1 MKTAIPKRLKRLETV
16 QAFQESDRR
25 LKIEF
30 AYLKHLPREYTGP
43 RHIVTVG
50 RNPDG
55 REECE
60 ERPGEPPPGR
70 GPVGAENAMRIYVVS
85 AAETSSEICERL

>member
-1 MKTAIPKRLKRLETV
+1 MKTALLRRLKRLEIV
-16 QAFQESDRR
+16 KGFQESNRR

-30 AYLKHLPREYTGP
+30 EYVRQLPREYSGL

-50 RNPDG
+50 RRPNG

-60 ERPGEPPPGR
+60 ERPGEPPPKHEPTR
-70 GPVGAENAMRIYVVS
+70 DQNVRIVYIVC
-85 AAETSSEICERL
+85 AAETNSENP